1 MKKSIYLL
9 LASTATIF
17 AAANILVDHYSTTDL
32 NAIKNKLTA
41 THLTFK
47 SEQLKQYK
55 GHYTML
61 AHREGT
67 GSSEVHEHEADLFVI
82 QDGEGTLVTGG
93 KLVNSH
99 VEKPGELRG
108 TSISGGEKMHYAPGD
123 IIHIPAGVAHQM
135 LLEKGQQV
143 TYFVMKVSGQ

>member
-1 MKKSIYLL
+1 MKKSIPFLL
-9 LASTATIF
+9 TSAAVIFGASSAM
-17 AAANILVDHYSTTDL
+17 VDHYSASD
-32 NAIKNKLTA
+32 LTA
-41 THLTFK
+41 IQDKLKAAHQTFK

-55 GHYTML
+55 GHYTMV

-67 GSSEVHEHEADLFVI
+67 GSSEVHEHEADIFVI
-82 QDGEGTLVTGG
+82 EDGEGTLVTGG
-93 KLVNSH
+93 KLVNAR

-108 TSISGGEKMHYAPGD
+108 TSISGGEKMHYGPGD

-143 TYFVMKVSGQ
+143 TYFVAKVTGQ

>member
-1 MKKSIYLL
+1 MKKSVPFLL
-9 LASTATIF
+9 VSAAMVLAASGA
-17 AAANILVDHYSTTDL
+17 LVDHYATSDL
-32 NAIKNKLTA
+32 TAIKDKLIA
-41 THLTFK
+41 AHQTFK
-47 SEQLKQYK
+47 SEQLKEYK
-55 GHYTML
+55 GHYTMV

-82 QDGEGTLVTGG
+82 EDGEGTLLTGG
-93 KLVNSH
+93 KLVKSH
-99 VEKPGELRG
+99 VEKAGELRG
-108 TSISGGEKMHYAPGD
+108 TSINGGEKMHFAPGD

>member
-1 MKKSIYLL
+1 MKKYILTLL
-9 LASTATIF
+9 T
-17 AAANILVDHYSTTDL
+17 AAAILAANSVVDHYSASDL
-32 NAIKNKLTA
+32 AAIKDKLSA
-41 THLTFK
+41 AHPTFK

-82 QDGEGTLVTGG
+82 EDGEGTLITGG
-93 KLVNSH
+93 TLVNSH

-108 TSISGGEKMHYAPGD
+108 SSIAGGERIHYAPGD
-123 IIHIPAGVAHQM
+123 IIHIPAGVPHQ
-135 LLEKGQQV
+135 LRVEKGKQV
-143 TYFVMKVSGQ
+143 TYFVMKVTGQ

>member
-1 MKKSIYLL
+1 MKKLIPFVLV
-9 LASTATIF
+9 AF
-17 AAANILVDHYSTTDL
+17 AAMFAATSATVDHYSSSDL
-32 NAIKNKLTA
+32 TAIKDKLTA
-41 THLTFK
+41 AHQTFK

-55 GHYTML
+55 GHYTMV

-82 QDGEGTLVTGG
+82 EDGEGTLVIGG

-108 TSISGGEKMHYAPGD
+108 TSVSGGDKMHFGPGD
-123 IIHIPAGVAHQM
+123 VIHIPAGIPHQM